1 MNDIYLPGSYIQ
13 ETQQFMGWDCLFLHS
28 VVWLRVRISSCNL
41 NMITDQ
47 SNYICTEIMLT
58 TGLIHYIEN
67 NFFCIYLLLQLIFF
81 FSVADCRLGFLQTAV
96 YFCTY
101 WREIFGNLWISE
113 KLSLCCEYYEYI
125 WVLWP
130 YSLLSKGLSHF
141 TALKWACSVQWNV
154 LVNIKYIC
162 QICMFLSMWLMIFFH
177 SDWTLKAHFYENWV

>member
-1 MNDIYLPGSYIQ
+1 MH
-13 ETQQFMGWDCLFLHS
+13 LFAT
-28 VVWLRVRISSCNL
+28 VV
-41 NMITDQ
+41 D
-47 SNYICTEIMLT
+47 
-58 TGLIHYIEN
+58 
-67 NFFCIYLLLQLIFF
+67 FF
-81 FSVADCRLGFLQTAV
+81 FSIADCWLGFLQTEV

-162 QICMFLSMWLMIFFH
+162 QICMFLSMWLMIFFPLRLNFKGTFL
-177 SDWTLKAHFYENWV
+177 WKLRLICVNKKLTLVTELKNCHLEKLTFRVSL